1 MTVSNKNLDYLEKEV
16 AKNPVLNVK
25 PIVQGIF
32 FSLLVILAMYSVY
45 LSKCCLFVLAYS
57 LDSIA
62 KCAYGIDTNTYKG
75 EDNIYFRVAEAFF
88 ADIRVSD
95 GVTSMFMN
103 LMYHFP
109 YVAKLFGFF
118 SAEAMKVVNITKQII
133 KDRDAKNIHLGD
145 FVDR

>member
-1 MTVSNKNLDYLEKEV
+1 MSLKYV
-16 AKNPVLNVK
+16 
-25 PIVQGIF
+25 PIYQIPSF
-32 FSLLVILAMYSVY
+32 Y
-45 LSKCCLFVLAYS
+45 FVLAFS

-145 FVDR
+145 FVNR